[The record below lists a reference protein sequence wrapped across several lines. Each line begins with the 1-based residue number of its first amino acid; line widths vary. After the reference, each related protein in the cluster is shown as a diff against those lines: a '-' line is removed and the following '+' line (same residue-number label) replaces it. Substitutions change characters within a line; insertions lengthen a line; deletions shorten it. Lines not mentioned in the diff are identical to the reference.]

1 MMQRRSTFVAA
12 AAAVSIVGCAGT
24 MLGQYIAQRDAI
36 GAAADDYPCPRHKI
50 REISDNADPHER
62 HWVYILAVCGVPHA
76 YRDRAAQGG
85 FDFVEIPMP
94 ADAGPPPLVLPKRAA
109 EEESDDE
116 SAPSARA
123 PAPAAPP
130 PAAPPPA
137 VVDAGVADGAS
148 ADH

>member
-1 MMQRRSTFVAA
+1 MIKRRSTFVVA

-36 GAAADDYPCPRHKI
+36 GAAADDYPCPKHKI

-62 HWVYILAVCGVPHA
+62 HWVYILSVCGVLRA

-85 FDFVEIPMP
+85 FDFVEIPLP
-94 ADAGPPPLVLPKRAA
+94 ADAGPAPLVLPKRAP
-109 EEESDDE
+109 EEDSDEDD
-116 SAPSARA
+116 A
-123 PAPAAPP
+123 AAPLP
-130 PAAPPPA
+130 GAGPA
-137 VVDAGVADGAS
+137 VVAAIADAAA